1 MASIALLAAP
11 SKQELKWEE
20 MDRHSL
26 TRSLNLP
33 EFEVIQ
39 MAIEEQAIHLKCRA
53 VHPAGICPECGRLSG
68 QVHDHRERV
77 VRDVEMNGKAVF
89 LHLQRRRFRCPGCGK
104 VYTERV
110 ASIDRWRRY
119 TQRYELGVY
128 EQCHQR
134 ARKHVAQ
141 QHGLGEATVL
151 SVFVRE
157 AERELAG
164 RERPQVRR
172 LGIDEIALKKR
183 HQQYALVLTDL
194 DRPCVIAVL
203 PERKQAVLETWLGTW
218 TPAQRAAVE
227 VVSTDLWEPF
237 RQAVRAVLPQARH
250 VADRFH
256 VMRQLNRRLN
266 QARTTLARTG
276 DAALRLLLQG
286 TRWALVKNPDHLTEK
301 EAARLQPLLDGC
313 PALRDLYL
321 LKEEFRTICNRVKTR
336 AQAARFLLAWRYKA
350 LATGSVPLSKFVA
363 CLDLWWDEFLNYF
376 IDRTTQ
382 AFPEG
387 IHNAMRVTMRRAYG
401 FRNFRYF
408 RLHMLAQ
415 HGGV

>member
-1 MASIALLAAP
+1 MLAAP
-11 SKQELKWEE
+11 SKQELKWED
-20 MDRHSL
+20 MDQHSL

-33 EFEVIQ
+33 EFEVTQ
-39 MAIEEQAIHLKCRA
+39 LAVEEEAIHLRCRPVHA
-53 VHPAGICPECGRLSG
+53 VGICPECGAASG
-68 QVHDHRERV
+68 QVHEQRERV
-77 VRDVEMNGKAVF
+77 VRDVAMNGKAVY
-89 LHLQRRRFRCPGCGK
+89 LHLVRRRFRCPGCEK
-104 VYTERV
+104 VFTERV

-119 TQRYELGVY
+119 TRRYEQALY
-128 EQCHQR
+128 EQCRQR
-134 ARKHVAQ
+134 ARKHVAH
-141 QHGLGEATVL
+141 QHGLGEATML
-151 SVFVRE
+151 SIFVRE
-157 AERELAG
+157 AERVLAR
-164 RERPQVRR
+164 REPPRVRR

-203 PERKQAVLETWLGTW
+203 PDRKQAALETWLRAW
-218 TPAQRAAVE
+218 TPEQRAAVE

-237 RQAVRAVLPQARH
+237 RQAIRAVLPQARH

-266 QARTTLARTG
+266 QARSTLARTG
-276 DAALRLLLQG
+276 DAPLRQLLQG
-286 TRWALVKNPDHLTEK
+286 TRWALVKNPAHLTEK
-301 EAARLQPLLDGC
+301 EAAHLQPLLEGC
-313 PALRDLYL
+313 PLLRDLYL

-336 AQAARFLLAWRYKA
+336 AQAARFLLAWRYKV
-350 LATGSVPLSKFVA
+350 LATGNVPLSKFVA

-376 IDRTTQ
+376 MDRTTQ